1 MAKVRVI
8 KAFRLNAPDGR
19 QLEFQEG
26 AQQIDD
32 DLVSHWFVQAHIEAE
47 EAQEAKPEAGSPT
60 TGPSAQRRKR
70 VTHGSSSL
78 SRRLSGVC

>member
-32 DLVSHWFVQAHIEAE
+32 DLVIHWFVQAHIEAQE
-47 EAQEAKPEAGSPT
+47 VQEAKPEA
-60 TGPSAQRRKR
+60 RRPGRPPKDA
-70 VTHGSSSL
+70 SE
-78 SRRLSGVC
+78 

>member
-26 AQQIDD
+26 VQQIDD

-47 EAQEAKPEAGSPT
+47 EVQEAKTEA
-60 TGPSAQRRKR
+60 RRPGRPPKDA
-70 VTHGSSSL
+70 SE
-78 SRRLSGVC
+78 